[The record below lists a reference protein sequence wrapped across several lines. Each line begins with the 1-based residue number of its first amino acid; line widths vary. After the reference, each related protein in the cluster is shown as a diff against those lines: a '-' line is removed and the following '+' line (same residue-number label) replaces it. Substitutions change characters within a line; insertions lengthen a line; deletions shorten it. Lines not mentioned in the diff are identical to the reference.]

1 MEENNVLENLE
12 NDNEEYVFCNKCG
25 TKHLATD
32 SFCRNCGNPLRS
44 DAEEDV
50 VRCPQCGSKDISFV
64 TYQASS
70 NFDTG
75 DACCGYLLCGPIGL
89 LFGAKE
95 KTEAKTVRK
104 CKKCGCEF

>member
-1 MEENNVLENLE
+1 MEENNFLETVG
-12 NDNEEYVFCNKCG
+12 NDNEEYVYCNKCG
-25 TKHLATD
+25 TKHSKED
-32 SFCRNCGNPLRS
+32 SFCKNCGNPLRS
-44 DAEEDV
+44 DVDDDSI
-50 VRCPQCGSKDISFV
+50 RCPQCGSKDIGFV

-70 NFDTG
+70 NFDAG

-104 CKKCGCEF
+104 CKKCGYEF